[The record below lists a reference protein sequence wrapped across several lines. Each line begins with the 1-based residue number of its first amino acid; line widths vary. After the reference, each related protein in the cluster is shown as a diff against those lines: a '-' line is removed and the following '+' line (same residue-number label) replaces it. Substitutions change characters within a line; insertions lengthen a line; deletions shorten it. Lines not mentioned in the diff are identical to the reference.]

1 MDGLAQEERGNVFSS
16 CLFSVDWM
24 MSTSIS
30 KSGLL
35 AQSTDSCANLSGNPF
50 TDTPRRNVVSAT

>member
-1 MDGLAQEERGNVFSS
+1 MDGLAQEERTNVFSS

-35 AQSTDSCANLSGNPF
+35 AQSTD
-50 TDTPRRNVVSAT
+50 